1 MRLLAL
7 PAALACLALPL
18 AAARGEEAKPTS
30 VEAARSASAP
40 AAKPAAGAVS
50 SASVEAGRKVSI
62 EYTLTLDDGKK
73 ADSNVGGEPL
83 VFEHGAHQILPALEE
98 ALAGMKVS
106 ESRKVTLPP
115 DKGYGEVMPQ
125 LIQEVDPKQIPE
137 EARVAGAELAAE
149 DEEGNR
155 HFARVHEV
163 REDKILVDM
172 NHPLAGK
179 TLHFD
184 VKILSIE

>member
-1 MRLLAL
+1 MLRRALTL
-7 PAALACLALPL
+7 PAALVCLALPL
-18 AAARGEEAKPTS
+18 AAVGGEEAAP
-30 VEAARSASAP
+30 ASAGASAQP
-40 AAKPAAGAVS
+40 AGVAAAKPV
-50 SASVEAGRKVSI
+50 SVEAGRKVSI
-62 EYTLTLDDGKK
+62 EYTLTLDDGNK

-83 VFEHGAHQILPALEE
+83 IFEQGAHQILPALEE

-106 ESRKVTLPP
+106 ESRKVTLTP

-125 LIQEVDPKQIPE
+125 LIQEVDPQQIPE
-137 EARVAGAELAAE
+137 EARVAGTELAAE
-149 DEEGNR
+149 DEQGNR

-172 NHPLAGK
+172 THPLAGK

-184 VKILSIE
+184 VKILAID